1 MKKREARASSK
12 SCSAT
17 TPKQRPF
24 VPPPPPPL
32 IAGNS
37 IYSQEVL
44 AAKAASVASDA
55 RNALIL
61 SIVGLFCF
69 GFIFGI
75 LAYRKANEA
84 LETIAI
90 YLVAQEKRGLAKTAK
105 ILGIIDIV
113 CWALALVARIALR

>member
-1 MKKREARASSK
+1 MY
-12 SCSAT
+12 
-17 TPKQRPF
+17 
-24 VPPPPPPL
+24 PPD
-32 IAGNS
+32 
-37 IYSQEVL
+37 VL
-44 AAKAASVASDA
+44 AAKAAAVASDA
-55 RNALIL
+55 KNALIM

-90 YLVAQEKRGLAKTAK
+90 YEVAQEKRGIAMTAK

-113 CWALALVARIALR
+113 CWALALVARFALR